1 MAKTRTT
8 LTIDEDI
15 LRSARIAAANR
26 GIKEGDLIEEALI
39 SHLGLSVFERIWQRI
54 EHEGLIIEDG
64 RDIRDMTDDE
74 VMDWVVKQ
82 QHEARTDRLAAPAR
96 GT

>member
-26 GIKEGDLIEEALI
+26 GMKEGEIIEEALTR
-39 SHLGLSVFERIWQRI
+39 HLGIGVFERIW
-54 EHEGLIIEDG
+54 
-64 RDIRDMTDDE
+64 
-74 VMDWVVKQ
+74 
-82 QHEARTDRLAAPAR
+82 ARTDAGGPYTDDGIDVHGMTEDELMHWVVGIQHDTRH
-96 GT
+96 TSSDH

>member
-1 MAKTRTT
+1 MPKTRTT

-26 GIKEGDLIEEALI
+26 GMKEGEIIEEALI
-39 SHLGLSVFERIWQRI
+39 THLGLGVFDRIWQRI
-54 EHEGLIIEDG
+54 DHEGLITDDG
-64 RDIRDMTDDE
+64 RDIRDMTDDH
-74 VMDWVVKQ
+74 VMDWVVEQ
-82 QHEARTDRLAAPAR
+82 QHAAR

>member
-1 MAKTRTT
+1 MPKTRTT

-39 SHLGLSVFERIWQRI
+39 THLGLGVFDRLWQRI
-54 EHEGLIIEDG
+54 NHEGLITDDG
-64 RDIRDMTDDE
+64 RDIRDMTDDQ
-74 VMDWVVKQ
+74 VMDWVVEQ
-82 QHEARTDRLAAPAR
+82 QHAAR

>member
-1 MAKTRTT
+1 MPKTRTT

-26 GIKEGDLIEEALI
+26 GMKEGEIIEEALI
-39 SHLGLSVFERIWQRI
+39 THLGLGVFDRIWQRI
-54 EHEGLIIEDG
+54 DHEGLITDDG
-64 RDIRDMTDDE
+64 RDILDMTDDH
-74 VMDWVVKQ
+74 VMDWVVEQ
-82 QHEARTDRLAAPAR
+82 QYAAR